1 MGDEELK
8 YQAAIFDMDGTLIN
22 SLEDL
27 ADSVNDAMEHY
38 GYPIHTLQEYRYF
51 VGNGAR
57 KLIERSLP
65 KDKSNDPDYV
75 SEVLEYYN
83 GCYEKRLTNKTLPY
97 EGIPEMLEKLQSM
110 NIPMGVCT
118 NKQQFAATEIANK
131 LFPKDMFKSVIGDSK
146 GMPRKPDPTKVLKIA
161 EQFKVEPKYIA
172 YFGDTSVDME
182 TAHNAG
188 FLSVGVTW
196 GFRPKSELIESGA
209 EILINYP
216 SELWNHV
223 EFEGN

>member
-1 MGDEELK
+1 MK

-27 ADSVNDAMEHY
+27 ADSVNEALKYY
-38 GYPIHTLQEYRYF
+38 GLPPHTLEEYRYF

-65 KDKSNDPDYV
+65 KEKANDSDFV
-75 SEVLEYYN
+75 SEVLKYYD
-83 GCYEKRLTNKTLPY
+83 GCYERHLTNKTKPY
-97 EGIPEMLEKLQSM
+97 EGILEMLKTLQDKK
-110 NIPMGVCT
+110 IPLGVCT
-118 NKQQFAATEIANK
+118 NKQQFAADKIIQVM
-131 LFPKDMFKSVIGDSK
+131 FPADMFGAVIGDQK
-146 GMPRKPDPTKVLKIA
+146 GLPRKPDPTKVLKIA
-161 EQFKVEPKYIA
+161 AKFNVNPKQVA

-188 FLSVGVTW
+188 FLSIGVTW
-196 GFRPKSELIESGA
+196 GFRPESELIESGA
-209 EILINYP
+209 EILINHP

-223 EFEGN
+223 DFESD

>member
-1 MGDEELK
+1 MK

-27 ADSVNDAMEHY
+27 ADSVNEAMDHY
-38 GYPIHTLQEYRYF
+38 GFAHHTLEEYRYF

-57 KLIERSLP
+57 KLIKRSIP
-65 KDKSNDPDYV
+65 NDRVEDETFV

-83 GCYEKRLTNKTLPY
+83 DCYARHLTNKTKPY
-97 EGIPEMLEKLQSM
+97 DGIIELLTKLQLM
-110 NIPMGVCT
+110 KIPMGVCT
-118 NKQQFAATEIANK
+118 NKQQFAADEIVNFMFPANI
-131 LFPKDMFKSVIGDSK
+131 FSMVIGDSK

-161 EQFKVEPKYIA
+161 KQFNVVPNRIA

-196 GFRPKSELIESGA
+196 GFRPESELIESGA
-209 EILINYP
+209 EILIKHP
-216 SELWNHV
+216 SELWQYV
-223 EFEGN
+223 EFESY

>member
-1 MGDEELK
+1 
-8 YQAAIFDMDGTLIN
+8 MDGTLIN

-27 ADSVNDAMEHY
+27 ADSVNETMEHY
-38 GYPIHTLQEYRYF
+38 KFPTHDLEKYRYF

-57 KLIERSLP
+57 KLIQRAVPEKFS
-65 KDKSNDPDYV
+65 DDENFV
-75 SEVLEYYN
+75 NEVINYYN
-83 GCYEKRLTNKTLPY
+83 SCYEKRLTMKTKPY
-97 EGIPEMLEKLQSM
+97 EGIVELLEKLQSM
-110 NIPMGVCT
+110 KIPLGLCT
-118 NKQQFAATEIANK
+118 NKQQFAAVEIVEK
-131 LFPKDMFKSVIGDSK
+131 MFPKNIFGAVIGDQK

-161 EQFKVEPKYIA
+161 EQFKVEPEFVA

-209 EILINYP
+209 EILIDKP
-216 SELWNHV
+216 SEIFNHV
-223 EFEGN
+223 EFESS

>member
-1 MGDEELK
+1 MK
-8 YQAAIFDMDGTLIN
+8 YHAAIFDMDGTLID

-27 ADSVNDAMEHY
+27 ADSVNEAMDHY
-38 GYPIHTLQEYRYF
+38 GFDHHTLEEYRYF

-57 KLIERSLP
+57 KLIKRSIP
-65 KDKSNDPDYV
+65 KDKANDEDFV

-83 GCYEKRLTNKTLPY
+83 GCYERRLTNKTKPY
-97 EGIPEMLEKLQSM
+97 EGIIEMLQKLQSL
-110 NIPMGVCT
+110 NIPLGVCT
-118 NKQQFAATEIANK
+118 NKQQFAADKIVSAI
-131 LFPKDMFKSVIGDSK
+131 FPTNTFGAVIGDSE

-161 EQFKVEPKYIA
+161 AQFKVEPKHVA

-209 EILINYP
+209 EILIDHP
-216 SELWNHV
+216 SELWKYV
-223 EFEGN
+223 DFESN